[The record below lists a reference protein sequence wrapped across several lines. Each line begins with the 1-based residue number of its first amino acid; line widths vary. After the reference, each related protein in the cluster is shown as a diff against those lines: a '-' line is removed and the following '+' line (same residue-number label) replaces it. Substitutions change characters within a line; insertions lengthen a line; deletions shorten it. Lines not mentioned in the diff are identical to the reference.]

1 MATECIADMFGFEA
15 VEGRAVVAAFDGGAI
30 TSDAGALLLGA
41 TDRVIRLVDRVASCF
56 VDQRSQ
62 AHVEHSVATLVG
74 QRIIGIALGYEDLN
88 DHETLRHDPL
98 MAVLA
103 GKLEARRADCAAVA
117 GKSTLNRLE
126 LSKPE
131 PSRYHKISYD
141 AGAVDKLFVD
151 LFLEAHRTAPR
162 EITLDL
168 DATDDPLHGEQEG
181 RFFHGYYK
189 CYCYLPLYIFC
200 GRHLLCAKLRRANID
215 ASAGS
220 VEEVAR
226 IVLQIRE
233 RWPEVRILLRA
244 DSGFTR
250 DDLMTWCEQNDV
262 DYLFGLAKNNRLI
275 AEISAELAEAA
286 EENRQ
291 SGKPARRFKDFHYR
305 THKSWSRQRRV
316 VGKAEWM
323 IPSATESESTTKPR
337 RKNKK
342 SVMVGDIDLATL
354 EGRANPRFVVTSLPT
369 NQHQARALYERL
381 YCARGE
387 MENRIKECQLD
398 LFADRTSTHTM
409 RANQLRL
416 WLSSIAYVLVNA
428 LRRIA
433 LAATRLADASCG
445 TIRLKLLKIGA
456 QVRISVRRIKFSM
469 ASAFPYT
476 DVFRTAWAALNSAA
490 L

>member
-1 MATECIADMFGFEA
+1 
-15 VEGRAVVAAFDGGAI
+15 
-30 TSDAGALLLGA
+30 
-41 TDRVIRLVDRVASCF
+41 
-56 VDQRSQ
+56 
-62 AHVEHSVATLVG
+62 
-74 QRIIGIALGYEDLN
+74 
-88 DHETLRHDPL
+88 
-98 MAVLA
+98 
-103 GKLEARRADCAAVA
+103 
-117 GKSTLNRLE
+117 LNRLE

-141 AGAVDKLFVD
+141 AEAVDRLFVD
-151 LFLEAHRTAPR
+151 LFLEAHRTAPSQ
-162 EITLDL
+162 ITLDL

-189 CYCYLPLYIFC
+189 SYCYLPLYIFC
-200 GRHLLCAKLRRANID
+200 GRHLLCARLRRANID

-226 IVLQIRE
+226 IVARIRE
-233 RWPEVRILLRA
+233 RWPRVRILLRA

-262 DYLFGLAKNNRLI
+262 DYLFGLAKNDRLI
-275 AEISAELAEAA
+275 AEIAAELAEAA

-323 IPSATESESTTKPR
+323 IPSVAESEGTTKPR
-337 RKNKK
+337 RKKKNKK
-342 SVMVGDIDLATL
+342 SIKVGDVDLATL
-354 EGRANPRFVVTSLPT
+354 EGRANPRFVVTSLQAG
-369 NQHQARALYERL
+369 QHQARALYEKL

-416 WLSSIAYVLVNA
+416 WLSSMAYVLISA

-433 LAATRLADASCG
+433 LATTSFADATCG

-456 QVRISVRRIKFSM
+456 HVRISVRRIKFSM

-476 DVFRTAWAALNSAA
+476 DVFRTAWAALDSAA

>member
-1 MATECIADMFGFEA
+1 MATECTPDMFGFEA

-41 TDRVIRLVDRVASCF
+41 TDRVIRMVDRLASCF
-56 VDQRSQ
+56 VDRRSQ
-62 AHVEHSVATLVG
+62 AQVEHSVATLVG
-74 QRIIGIALGYEDLN
+74 QRIFGIALGYEDLN

-141 AGAVDKLFVD
+141 AEAVERLFVD
-151 LFLEAHRTAPR
+151 LFLEAHRTAPSQ
-162 EITLDL
+162 ITLDL

-189 CYCYLPLYIFC
+189 SYCYLPLYIFC
-200 GRHLLCAKLRRANID
+200 GRHLLCAKLRRSDID

-226 IVLQIRE
+226 IVAQIRG
-233 RWPEVRILLRA
+233 RWPKVRILLRA

-250 DDLMTWCEQNDV
+250 DDLMTWCELNDV
-262 DYLFGLAKNNRLI
+262 DYLFGLAKNDRLI
-275 AEISAELAEAA
+275 AEITAELAEAA

-291 SGKPARRFKDFHYR
+291 SGKPARRFRDFQYR
-305 THKSWSRQRRV
+305 TRKSWSRQRRV

-323 IPSATESESTTKPR
+323 IPSTAESESATKPR
-337 RKNKK
+337 RKKK
-342 SVMVGDIDLATL
+342 SIRVGDIDLATL
-354 EGRANPRFVVTSLPT
+354 EGRANPRFVVTSL
-369 NQHQARALYERL
+369 QADQYQPRALYEKL

-416 WLSSIAYVLVNA
+416 WLSSMAYVLISA

-433 LAATRLADASCG
+433 LAATSFADATCG

-476 DVFRTAWAALNSAA
+476 DVFRTAWAELDSAA

>member
-1 MATECIADMFGFEA
+1 MMSLNARSEEHLKP
-15 VEGRAVVAAFDGGAI
+15 EGI
-30 TSDAGALLLGA
+30 QS
-41 TDRVIRLVDRVASCF
+41 ASCVQALRFTF
-56 VDQRSQ
+56 VATLARISHRFKRIGAPNQRKLFCENDFVMIRGEPRCRQSVSRIFLDLKPSKGARWSRRLTVARSRRTRARCCWVQ
-62 AHVEHSVATLVG
+62 RTGRSGWWIGWHRALSIGDPRPAHVEHSVATLVG
-74 QRIIGIALGYEDLN
+74 QRIFAIALGYEDLN

-141 AGAVDKLFVD
+141 AEAVDRLFVD

-162 EITLDL
+162 QITLDL

-189 CYCYLPLYIFC
+189 SYCYLPLYIFC

-226 IVLQIRE
+226 IVAQIRR
-233 RWPEVRILLRA
+233 RWPKVRILLRA

-262 DYLFGLAKNNRLI
+262 DYLFALAKNDRLT
-275 AEISAELAEAA
+275 AEIAAELAEAA

-291 SGKPARRFKDFHYR
+291 SGKPARRFKDFRYR
-305 THKSWSRQRRV
+305 TRKSWSRQRRV

-323 IPSATESESTTKPR
+323 IPSVAES
-337 RKNKK
+337 
-342 SVMVGDIDLATL
+342 
-354 EGRANPRFVVTSLPT
+354 
-369 NQHQARALYERL
+369 
-381 YCARGE
+381 
-387 MENRIKECQLD
+387 
-398 LFADRTSTHTM
+398 
-409 RANQLRL
+409 
-416 WLSSIAYVLVNA
+416 
-428 LRRIA
+428 
-433 LAATRLADASCG
+433 
-445 TIRLKLLKIGA
+445 
-456 QVRISVRRIKFSM
+456 
-469 ASAFPYT
+469 
-476 DVFRTAWAALNSAA
+476 
-490 L
+490 